1 MRLYPLMSF
10 ALHAASLP
18 PENAIFLTDTV
29 EGIHVARAAET
40 HPFLMMND
48 PDEAQR
54 LATYN
59 PAGGVVSCVEKLK
72 VMSQNFRELQQ
83 LAQDALEDAVLMG
96 CDEAQV
102 RSELARMVG
111 ALQNPYK
118 GKS

>member
-1 MRLYPLMSF
+1 
-10 ALHAASLP
+10 
-18 PENAIFLTDTV
+18 
-29 EGIHVARAAET
+29 
-40 HPFLMMND
+40 
-48 PDEAQR
+48 
-54 LATYN
+54 
-59 PAGGVVSCVEKLK
+59 
-72 VMSQNFRELQQ
+72 MSQNFRELQQ